1 MKEKNIEYTNIILS
15 LIMKVRSGNQ
25 AAFEELLKLY
35 EPLVFS
41 FVDKYYANVSN
52 KEDAEDLKQELTVVF
67 YNSILSYDVEQTQVS
82 FGLYAKIC
90 MNNAFV
96 TQLRM
101 LKKRNEKGVM
111 ILDVD
116 EVFDDVVSEEKNPE
130 DELVEREKMNELN
143 TRIKATLSSFE
154 YTVWKM
160 YLAGCSSKEMADKM
174 QTNERSVDNAVY
186 RIRKKLK
193 GLFYCN
199 K

>member
-160 YLAGCSSKEMADKM
+160 YFAGCSSKEMADKM

>member
-1 MKEKNIEYTNIILS
+1 MKEKNIEYADIILS

-41 FVDKYYANVSN
+41 FVDKYYASVSN

-160 YLAGCSSKEMADKM
+160 YFAGCSSKEMADKM

>member
-160 YLAGCSSKEMADKM
+160 YFAGCSSKEMADKL

>member
-160 YLAGCSSKEMADKM
+160 YFAGCSSKEMADKM
-174 QTNERSVDNAVY
+174 HTNERSVDNAVY